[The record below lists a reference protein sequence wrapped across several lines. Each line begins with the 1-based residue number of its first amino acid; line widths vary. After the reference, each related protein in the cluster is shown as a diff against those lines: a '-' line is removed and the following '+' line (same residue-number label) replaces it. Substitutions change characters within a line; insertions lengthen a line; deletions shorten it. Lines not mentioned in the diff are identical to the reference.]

1 MNDEAR
7 GFDGDFEVASQGTN
21 EAKSAPLFG
30 MEFDR
35 PLGVA
40 AFAVLSIG
48 LVMVYSS
55 SSVYAARLY
64 EDPEH
69 FIKRQLLWCCFG
81 VVAFAVGTLTPGH
94 FLSRRAGWLMM
105 GGVVLCAVVLVP
117 GIGVKVGGARRWLD
131 LGIVRFQPSEI
142 AKIGVIV
149 LLAALLSH
157 RDRQQKKSTA
167 SLIIPVLLA
176 QIPVALVLVEP
187 DLGTALVIELIV
199 GAMVFVGG
207 LKIRSLA
214 LLSLT
219 ALPVF
224 YHFVVGTP
232 FRLRRILGYI
242 DPWAYRDTVGY
253 QITEALIAI
262 GSGGIWGV
270 GVGEGK
276 QRLFFLPEAHTDFV
290 LAILAEE
297 LGLVGMLLILS
308 LFCVI
313 VWRGLKIALRAGSTF
328 DGYLAVGLT
337 ALIAV
342 PAIFNAGVVTGLLP
356 TKGLPLPLMSFG
368 GSNLLSTLLALG
380 LLMRIYRD
388 DLKQR
393 SGEASG

>member
-1 MNDEAR
+1 M
-7 GFDGDFEVASQGTN
+7 
-21 EAKSAPLFG
+21 
-30 MEFDR
+30 
-35 PLGVA
+35 
-40 AFAVLSIG
+40 
-48 LVMVYSS
+48 
-55 SSVYAARLY
+55 
-64 EDPEH
+64 
-69 FIKRQLLWCCFG
+69 
-81 VVAFAVGTLTPGH
+81 
-94 FLSRRAGWLMM
+94 
-105 GGVVLCAVVLVP
+105 
-117 GIGVKVGGARRWLD
+117 
-131 LGIVRFQPSEI
+131 
-142 AKIGVIV
+142 
-149 LLAALLSH
+149 LAALLSH